1 MIEIQIKIITIT
13 IIIIISIILIII
25 IIIII
30 IRIII
35 IILIVYQIK
44 NMNQLNKNLLINIR
58 RVYRSNRN
66 IYNNEW
72 ILNYLGNF
80 KNKFAK

>member
-1 MIEIQIKIITIT
+1 LIEIQIKIITIT
-13 IIIIISIILIII
+13 IIIIISII

-30 IRIII
+30 IRIIII